1 MAEKQSL
8 EWLRD
13 WRTGTLDELCRRGLL
28 LSEAADDR
36 SLRAI
41 FQLVWRCWPYYRPQL
56 KHLITIVAL
65 NSLIGI
71 VYFGGIVV
79 VTDLVENKILLGN
92 KLEPVQAT
100 LLFVDDGYV
109 TSGIEGEP
117 LLTDEQRKRVR
128 LGILA
133 AAATFWIILTAYT
146 TAVWYYMVW
155 TFQRINQ
162 QLRVEMLSRAEYLSL
177 RYHND
182 TRTGDAIYRIYQDSA
197 TITHTLQYFILSPV
211 RVIAIS
217 LFAAAVLTML
227 SLWFT
232 VILLVSAAAIV
243 GLTRRLTPTIRAKA
257 RLSRELN
264 SDLTSRIQENLTAM
278 RVIKANGAEQL
289 MMSRFD
295 HDSQGALEAAFQFR
309 KYMSFLMLGVILI
322 GFTGFAVAEYF
333 MATWSV
339 IEKATYMGASVS
351 MVGFVVWN
359 LGAYKYATAQSEQSA
374 LNAWEWASL
383 WCFIQDLSVGLQRA
397 FYLLDLEPEVTD
409 PLDPKPF
416 PDSVEEINFS
426 SVAFGYK
433 PEKPV
438 LSGVNLTA
446 RKGSIT
452 AIVGGTGVGKS
463 TLMSLAI
470 RLYDPDSG
478 TVKINGRSLRDFAVS
493 DVRVNVAIALQQNTL
508 FAQSVT
514 DNLRYGQDAIDDK
527 AIESA
532 ARIACAHEF
541 ILELPMGYATEL
553 GEKGGKLSTGQ
564 RQRLSIAR
572 AVLRDSA
579 ILILDEP
586 TAALDAETEQRVIAN
601 LAEWGKDKIVFII
614 THRLSTIRN
623 ADQIAFLDDGK
634 LKEIGTHDELMSKT
648 GDYAKFVNAELGD
661 AHG

>member
-1 MAEKQSL
+1 MDQ
-8 EWLRD
+8 
-13 WRTGTLDELCRRGLL
+13 LCRRGLL
-28 LSEAADDR
+28 LSETAEDR

-41 FQLVWRCWPYYRPQL
+41 FRLVWRCWPYYRPQL

-65 NSLIGI
+65 NSLIG
-71 VYFGGIVV
+71 VAYFGGIVV

-128 LGILA
+128 LGVLS

-197 TITHTLQYFILSPV
+197 TITHTLQYFILSPL

-227 SLWFT
+227 SLWFAL
-232 VILLVSAAAIV
+232 ILFVSAAAIV

-289 MMSRFD
+289 MMARFD

-309 KYMSFLMLGVILI
+309 KYMSLLMLGVILI

-409 PLDPKPF
+409 PPDPAPF
-416 PDSVEEINFS
+416 PDSVEDIRFS
-426 SVAFGYK
+426 SVTFGYT

-438 LSGVNLTA
+438 LSEVSLSA

-478 TVKINGRSLRDFAVS
+478 SVEVNGKSLRDFAIS

-508 FAQSVT
+508 FAQSVS

-553 GEKGGKLSTGQ
+553 GERGGKLSTGQ

-634 LKEIGTHDELMSKT
+634 LKEIGTHDELMSKA
-648 GDYAKFVNAELGD
+648 GDYSKFVDAELGD

>member
-1 MAEKQSL
+1 M
-8 EWLRD
+8 
-13 WRTGTLDELCRRGLL
+13 DELCHRGLL
-28 LSEAADDR
+28 LSETADDR
-36 SLRAI
+36 SLRTI
-41 FQLVWRCWPYYRPQL
+41 FRLVWRCWPYYRPQL

-65 NSLIGI
+65 NSLIG
-71 VYFGGIVV
+71 VAYFGGIVV

-128 LGILA
+128 LGVLS

-197 TITHTLQYFILSPV
+197 TITHTLQYFILSPL

-232 VILLVSAAAIV
+232 LILFVSAAAIV
-243 GLTRRLTPTIRAKA
+243 GLTRSLTPTIRAKA

-278 RVIKANGAEQL
+278 RVIKASGAEQL
-289 MMSRFD
+289 MMARFD

-309 KYMSFLMLGVILI
+309 KYMSLLMLGVILI

-351 MVGFVVWN
+351 MVSFVVWN

-409 PLDPKPF
+409 PPDPAPF
-416 PDSVEEINFS
+416 PDSVEDIRFS
-426 SVAFGYK
+426 SVTFGYK

-438 LSGVNLTA
+438 LSEVSLTA

-478 TVKINGRSLRDFAVS
+478 SVEVNGKSLRDFAIS

-508 FAQSVT
+508 FAQSVS

-532 ARIACAHEF
+532 TRIACAHEF

-553 GEKGGKLSTGQ
+553 GERGGKLSTGQ

-634 LKEIGTHDELMSKT
+634 LKEIGTHDELMSKA
-648 GDYAKFVNAELGD
+648 GDYSKFVDAELGD

>member
-1 MAEKQSL
+1 M
-8 EWLRD
+8 
-13 WRTGTLDELCRRGLL
+13 
-28 LSEAADDR
+28 SETADDR

-41 FQLVWRCWPYYRPQL
+41 FRLVWRCWPYYRPQL

-65 NSLIGI
+65 NSLIGV

-109 TSGIEGEP
+109 TSGIEDES

-128 LGILA
+128 LGVLA
-133 AAATFWIILTAYT
+133 AAATFWIVLTAYT

-289 MMSRFD
+289 MMARFD

-309 KYMSFLMLGVILI
+309 KYMSLLMLGVILI

-478 TVKINGRSLRDFAVS
+478 SVEINGKSLRDFAVS

-527 AIESA
+527 TIESA

-661 AHG
+661 SHG

>member
-1 MAEKQSL
+1 
-8 EWLRD
+8 
-13 WRTGTLDELCRRGLL
+13 
-28 LSEAADDR
+28 
-36 SLRAI
+36 
-41 FQLVWRCWPYYRPQL
+41 
-56 KHLITIVAL
+56 
-65 NSLIGI
+65 
-71 VYFGGIVV
+71 
-79 VTDLVENKILLGN
+79 
-92 KLEPVQAT
+92 
-100 LLFVDDGYV
+100 
-109 TSGIEGEP
+109 
-117 LLTDEQRKRVR
+117 
-128 LGILA
+128 
-133 AAATFWIILTAYT
+133 
-146 TAVWYYMVW
+146 
-155 TFQRINQ
+155 
-162 QLRVEMLSRAEYLSL
+162 
-177 RYHND
+177 
-182 TRTGDAIYRIYQDSA
+182 
-197 TITHTLQYFILSPV
+197 
-211 RVIAIS
+211 
-217 LFAAAVLTML
+217 
-227 SLWFT
+227 
-232 VILLVSAAAIV
+232 
-243 GLTRRLTPTIRAKA
+243 
-257 RLSRELN
+257 
-264 SDLTSRIQENLTAM
+264 M

-289 MMSRFD
+289 MMARFD
-295 HDSQGALEAAFQFR
+295 HDSEGALEAAFQFR
-309 KYMSFLMLGVILI
+309 KYMSLLMLGVILI

-409 PLDPKPF
+409 PLDPSPF
-416 PDSVEEINFS
+416 PDSVEDIRFS
-426 SVAFGYK
+426 SVTFGYK

-438 LSGVNLTA
+438 LSEVSLTA

-478 TVKINGRSLRDFAVS
+478 SVEVNGKSLRDFAIS

-508 FAQSVT
+508 FAQSVS

-553 GEKGGKLSTGQ
+553 GERGGKLSTGQ

-648 GDYAKFVNAELGD
+648 GDYAKFVNAELGE

>member
-1 MAEKQSL
+1 
-8 EWLRD
+8 
-13 WRTGTLDELCRRGLL
+13 
-28 LSEAADDR
+28 LSETSDDR
-36 SLRAI
+36 SFRAI
-41 FQLVWRCWPYYRPQL
+41 FRLVWRCWPYYRPQL

-65 NSLIGI
+65 NSLIGV

-128 LGILA
+128 LGVLA

-227 SLWFT
+227 SLWFAL
-232 VILLVSAAAIV
+232 ILFVSAAAIV

-264 SDLTSRIQENLTAM
+264 SDLTSRSQENLTAM

-289 MMSRFD
+289 MMARFD
-295 HDSQGALEAAFQFR
+295 HDSQGALEAAFEFR
-309 KYMSFLMLGVILI
+309 KYMSLLMLGVVVI

-333 MATWSV
+333 MATWSIV
-339 IEKATYMGASVS
+339 EKATYMGASVS
-351 MVGFVVWN
+351 MVGFVAWN
-359 LGAYKYATAQSEQSA
+359 LGAYKYATSQSEQSA

-397 FYLLDLEPEVTD
+397 FYLLDLKPEVTD
-409 PLDPKPF
+409 PPDPEPF
-416 PDSVEEINFS
+416 PDLIEEIRFS
-426 SVAFGYK
+426 SVTFGYQ
-433 PEKPV
+433 PDKPV
-438 LSGVNLTA
+438 LSGVDLIA
-446 RKGSIT
+446 RKGTIT

-470 RLYDPDSG
+470 RLYDPDAGS
-478 TVKINGRSLRDFAVS
+478 VEINGKSLRDFAVS
-493 DVRVNVAIALQQNTL
+493 DVRSNVAIALQQNTL

-514 DNLRYGQDAIDDK
+514 DNLRYGQDDVDAE

-532 ARIACAHEF
+532 AHIACAHEF

-553 GEKGGKLSTGQ
+553 GERGGKLSTGQ

-623 ADQIAFLDDGK
+623 ADQIAFLDDGR
-634 LKEIGTHDELMSKT
+634 LREVGTHDELMFNT
-648 GDYAKFVNAELGD
+648 ADYAKFVTAELGD
-661 AHG
+661 AHE

>member
-1 MAEKQSL
+1 M
-8 EWLRD
+8 
-13 WRTGTLDELCRRGLL
+13 
-28 LSEAADDR
+28 SETADDR

-41 FQLVWRCWPYYRPQL
+41 FRLVWRCWPYYRPQL

-65 NSLIGI
+65 NSLIGV

-109 TSGIEGEP
+109 TSGIEDES

-133 AAATFWIILTAYT
+133 AAAAFWIILTAYT

-243 GLTRRLTPTIRAKA
+243 GLTRSLTPTIRAKA

-309 KYMSFLMLGVILI
+309 KYMSLLMLGVILI

>member
-1 MAEKQSL
+1 M
-8 EWLRD
+8 
-13 WRTGTLDELCRRGLL
+13 
-28 LSEAADDR
+28 SETADDR

-41 FQLVWRCWPYYRPQL
+41 LRLVWRCWPYYRPQL

-65 NSLIGI
+65 NSLIGV

-109 TSGIEGEP
+109 TSGIEGES

-133 AAATFWIILTAYT
+133 AAAAFWIVLTAYT

-232 VILLVSAAAIV
+232 VILIVSAAAIV

-289 MMSRFD
+289 MMARFD

-309 KYMSFLMLGVILI
+309 KSMSLLMLGVILI

-339 IEKATYMGASVS
+339 TEKATYMGASVS
-351 MVGFVVWN
+351 IVGFVVWN

-409 PLDPKPF
+409 PLDPAPF
-416 PDSVEEINFS
+416 PDSVEEISFS
-426 SVAFGYK
+426 SVTFGYK

-478 TVKINGRSLRDFAVS
+478 SVEINGKSLRDFAVS

-553 GEKGGKLSTGQ
+553 GERGGKLSTGQ

-634 LKEIGTHDELMSKT
+634 LKEIGTHDELMSRT
-648 GDYAKFVNAELGD
+648 GDYTKFVNAELGD